1 MAYLINKIRLEI
13 CLMDEKQIKFLH
25 TEIVRYNSY
34 SHSKEKEN
42 LRNEIYL
49 TMLPFIKKWISSI
62 LAKKSIFWDQE
73 EMLSK
78 SCDCFEFCLKHFK
91 PEKKIAIPNHF
102 YSYTNFYL
110 KIHDKINNQKISE
123 QEFEVKNSYLG
134 NEDLYNQ
141 LDELKSFRNILST
154 EYALV
159 FDDALMSLIPNNKD
173 KQYRIKQ
180 SNLSSIRYQESKK
193 IFKIV
198 IDYLLRR

>member
-1 MAYLINKIRLEI
+1 
-13 CLMDEKQIKFLH
+13 MDEKQINFLH
-25 TEIVRYNSY
+25 TAIIRYNSY
-34 SHSKEKEN
+34 SHSKEKDN

-49 TMLPFIKKWISSI
+49 IMLPFIKKWISSI
-62 LAKKSIFWDQE
+62 LAKKGIFLEQD

-78 SCDCFEFCLKHFK
+78 SWDCFEFCLKHFK

-110 KIHDKINNQKISE
+110 KFHESINKQNISN
-123 QEFEVKNSYLG
+123 QEFDTKNSCLSDE
-134 NEDLYNQ
+134 NLYSQ
-141 LDELKSFRNILST
+141 LDELKSFRSILNI
-154 EYALV
+154 EYSLV